1 MATEAKTDN
10 AADSGGRHT
19 STGWRLFQMTFRG
32 LARISILALLVI
44 IPYCQ
49 MNPRKEFDVS
59 VVTDF
64 GSYELSADHTGCL
77 LQCRFRPNVA
87 WDFYRLDLNERWNLT
102 RPPRVS
108 EYVASL
114 KSQLQVR
121 QPGVWGLV
129 GFGTGL
135 AWVSQS
141 SQLVASLNH
150 TWTIYLALL
159 AFWFVDGRRTTR
171 WFRQQRSTIE
181 TPDA

>member
-114 KSQLQVR
+114 KSQFQV
-121 QPGVWGLV
+121 
-129 GFGTGL
+129 
-135 AWVSQS
+135 
-141 SQLVASLNH
+141 
-150 TWTIYLALL
+150 
-159 AFWFVDGRRTTR
+159 
-171 WFRQQRSTIE
+171 
-181 TPDA
+181 